1 MFKKDDA
8 LDSLTRDLCRARDKR
23 DALTSDVTALTTQIT
38 ELEARFSEEKDRRDR
53 EHLGIE
59 IEEVKRRLEETANKA
74 APLIAKLSVETERAA
89 AIVPEAREV
98 QRFLT
103 EVATEVETVIGSLL
117 RQLQRQA
124 EEVHAAQL
132 APSPPRSLN
141 SASEPPKN
149 STLLA
154 WLRRN
159 KKDGSE
165 GHPRQESGEAAP
177 ILGGA

>member
-1 MFKKDDA
+1 MFRKDDV

-23 DALTSDVTALTTQIT
+23 EALTSDVTVLTAQIT

-59 IEEVKRRLEETANKA
+59 IEEVKGRLEETAHKA
-74 APLIAKLSVETERAA
+74 APLIAKLADETGRAA

-103 EVATEVETVIGSLL
+103 EVAAEVESVIGSLL
-117 RQLQRQA
+117 RQLQCQA
-124 EEVHAAQL
+124 EEVRAAQ
-132 APSPPRSLN
+132 ATPSVARPLN
-141 SASEPPKN
+141 SAPEPPKN
-149 STLLA
+149 SALFA

-159 KKDGSE
+159 KKNGLE
-165 GHPRQESGEAAP
+165 GDLSQENAHAAT
-177 ILGGA
+177 IL

>member
-1 MFKKDDA
+1 MFKKDDV

-23 DALTSDVTALTTQIT
+23 NALTSDVTALTAQIT
-38 ELEARFSEEKDRRDR
+38 ELEARCSEEKDRRDR
-53 EHLGIE
+53 EHLSIE

-74 APLIAKLSVETERAA
+74 APLIVKLSAETERAA

-103 EVATEVETVIGSLL
+103 EVAAEVESVIGSLL
-117 RQLQRQA
+117 CQLQRQA
-124 EEVHAAQL
+124 EEVHAAQA
-132 APSPPRSLN
+132 APSFPPPLN

-149 STLLA
+149 NALFA

-159 KKDGSE
+159 KKTGLE
-165 GHPRQESGEAAP
+165 GDLCQENGDAAT
-177 ILGGA
+177 IV